1 MMVSE
6 FLPIPDK
13 DYFPI
18 SEVADLCK
26 VKTHTLRFWEKEF
39 KNLSPVKKKGN
50 RRYYQRKDILLVRR
64 IRSLLYT
71 EGLTISGAKK
81 NLLQKEKKYFQD
93 SNQETIRELKDILK
107 DLDNI
112 N

>member
-1 MMVSE
+1 M
-6 FLPIPDK
+6 
-13 DYFPI
+13 
-18 SEVADLCK
+18 
-26 VKTHTLRFWEKEF
+26 WEKEF
-39 KNLSPVKKKGN
+39 KDLSPVKKKGN